1 MPASARAYTL
11 VPVPPLPLP
20 SAHVPAAWY
29 EGSPLQVLGRLI
41 YALFATFYSIAEWIF
56 GAVMLVVGLSV
67 LASLPVLN
75 FLSLGYLLEAS
86 ARVARTGRFSSG
98 FPGVRL
104 AARLGGA
111 IGMCYLLMVPVRL
124 VSELAHAAQ
133 VVDPGSPAARAWRLG
148 LLVLILVTALHL
160 LAALARGGKLRY
172 FFWPF
177 NIVWLLRRIF
187 QGGYYAEARDTT
199 WEFVERLRLPYLFW
213 LGVRGFA
220 AAFLWLLL
228 PASMLAAGHAPLPL
242 MPIFGWLGAVL
253 LAVVLIYLPFAQL
266 RLAETG
272 QFREAF
278 DLRKVREAYRR
289 APWAFAI
296 ALSSTLLLAIPLYL
310 VKIEPVPREVT
321 WMLSLVLIVFLYPAR
336 LLTGW
341 AVACAHA
348 RRNWAHWF
356 FRWTGRLAIIP
367 VVLFYLFI
375 LYFAQY
381 VSWNGVWSFY
391 EQHAFTL
398 PVPILGM

>member
-1 MPASARAYTL
+1 
-11 VPVPPLPLP
+11 
-20 SAHVPAAWY
+20 
-29 EGSPLQVLGRLI
+29 
-41 YALFATFYSIAEWIF
+41 
-56 GAVMLVVGLSV
+56 
-67 LASLPVLN
+67 
-75 FLSLGYLLEAS
+75 
-86 ARVARTGRFSSG
+86 
-98 FPGVRL
+98 
-104 AARLGGA
+104 
-111 IGMCYLLMVPVRL
+111 
-124 VSELAHAAQ
+124 
-133 VVDPGSPAARAWRLG
+133 
-148 LLVLILVTALHL
+148 
-160 LAALARGGKLRY
+160 
-172 FFWPF
+172 
-177 NIVWLLRRIF
+177 
-187 QGGYYAEARDTT
+187 
-199 WEFVERLRLPYLFW
+199 
-213 LGVRGFA
+213 
-220 AAFLWLLL
+220 
-228 PASMLAAGHAPLPL
+228 MLAAGHAPLPL